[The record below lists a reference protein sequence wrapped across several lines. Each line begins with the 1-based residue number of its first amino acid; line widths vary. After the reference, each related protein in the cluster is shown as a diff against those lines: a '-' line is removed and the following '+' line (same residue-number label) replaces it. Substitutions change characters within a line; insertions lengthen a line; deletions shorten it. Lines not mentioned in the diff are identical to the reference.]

1 MQNQNYVGY
10 VRVSTLKQVNSG
22 LSLENQQTE
31 ITNYVNSVGG
41 NLVTILIEN
50 DKNLSGGN
58 SERETL
64 KQAIALCK
72 KNKANLVVT
81 KIDRLARG
89 MKHFIELC
97 ELFEKMKL
105 ELICLQCGKSKI
117 ERYSLA
123 LFAEIEKDFINA
135 RVEKTIETRKE
146 RNLEKGLP
154 ANFGFGNPAN
164 FQTEKAKIGRVL
176 GIQNINRNA
185 KERNHSAIKFIELY
199 LKSETKNYSL
209 IAKEL
214 TEVGIKTSKGCEYS
228 PCTVMR
234 LIDKYIQ
241 YKPSEYIAV
250 SAYELMPKD
259 KTLKQFLTENS
270 YENLGKYVFD
280 MISKGYKLSTIA
292 GQLNSHGVQTK
303 QNSLFYSQTIKR
315 IYDSYKASGLP
326 LNKELITQEYSQLNT
341 QSNEKPKSKK
351 RKNASSQTSNV

>member
-1 MQNQNYVGY
+1 MQTQKQNYVGY

-22 LSLENQQTE
+22 LSLENQQLE
-31 ITNYVNSVGG
+31 ITNYINSIGG
-41 NLVTILIEN
+41 NLITILIEN

-64 KQAIALCK
+64 KKAVELCK
-72 KNKANLVVT
+72 KHKANLVVT

-135 RVEKTIETRKE
+135 RVEKTMQTRKQ
-146 RNLEKGLP
+146 RNLDKGLVS
-154 ANFGFGNPAN
+154 NYGFGNPKN

-176 GIQNINRNA
+176 GLQNINRNA
-185 KERNHSAIKFIELY
+185 KERNHAAIKFIELY
-199 LKSETKNYSL
+199 LKSETKNYTL
-209 IAKEL
+209 IAKKL
-214 TEVGIKTSKGCEYS
+214 TEVGIKTAKGCNYIA
-228 PCTVMR
+228 CTVMR

-241 YKPSEYIAV
+241 YKPSEYITI

-280 MISKGYKLSTIA
+280 MISKGYKLSTVA
-292 GQLNSHGVQTK
+292 SQLNSHSIQTK

-315 IYDSYKASGLP
+315 IYDNYVNNKASELVI
-326 LNKELITQEYSQLNT
+326 NKELVSREYSQLNT
-341 QSNEKPKSKK
+341 QSNENPKSKK
-351 RKNASSQTSNV
+351 RKLPNS